1 MKIELVTPQ
10 EIIGLRSRLPRST
23 FMNETFDEYILG
35 IHKET
40 GSIVYN
46 LYGVIHAMIK
56 KDYPELKV
64 EVESDEWFDAYDEI
78 NERLSISNA
87 FYGLEALLE
96 NSDDFQ
102 KNGLSVSYTLS
113 GDLDLINFNGDK
125 KTLEFTTNLNLL

>member
-23 FMNETFDEYILG
+23 FMDETFDEHIIGVY
-35 IHKET
+35 KEN

-46 LYGVIHAMIK
+46 LYGVIHAMIEEEYPDL
-56 KDYPELKV
+56 KDK
-64 EVESDEWFDAYDEI
+64 VESDEWCDAYDEI
-78 NERLSISNA
+78 DEHLRISNA

-102 KNGLSVSYTLS
+102 NNELRVSYTLS
-113 GDLDLINFNGDK
+113 GDLDLINYNGDK